1 MATQLYD
8 FILTVINN
16 IRLKEIFNTYIETL
30 NNLDKK
36 EAIET
41 YRLLRSNNFLELVK
55 TLDITRP
62 SVEEFKSNIIEILD
76 TEESSRVFI
85 VYSSIVG
92 LVNRLLEREDRTR
105 NSSIPYTTAKNVEI
119 SEYVESLGSKS
130 FSSIIKNFTNFSGFS
145 KDSASYSIVFTAHL
159 DDGSIPTRFYFKL
172 FPIGQVRKDSGKM
185 GSYDTAGLEFELK
198 AYEEVFKLAK
208 YNITPNI
215 LCKVATGTFTRFDE
229 DFFSS
234 SKLSTEFRKVL
245 LKELVKINAMQDVAE
260 LEYEVQREELG
271 VSYDTPLWKNTG
283 VLITNPGGEVLRE
296 AIMEVGALERKQ
308 IMFQL
313 LYNLYVF
320 EKLQISHGDLHSGNV
335 FVVDVEPTHMC
346 FRVEGVEYC
355 FTTTKLVK
363 IYDFDF
369 GNISRDTKIK
379 LNTKSNFKI
388 NRTLNPNRNVG
399 KYLNVNYGLSE
410 YFNKQLDLCVL
421 YFLGFR
427 FNSSTRPSDLKFFGD
442 VDPILDSFIKD
453 CLPGFDKDTT
463 IANSSIKSTLLDSLT
478 NEPARKEA
486 SIVFNT
492 KISGPGDLKKLQIG
506 QEVLDMTWHTYLK
519 EAILPN
525 GGRLLKQLIDRKDNN
540 QLWIPDSLVIP
551 KVQMLHH
558 RYFEELHGNIPTN
571 VRKAPLY
578 TLDGKIMGN

>member
-1 MATQLYD
+1 
-8 FILTVINN
+8 
-16 IRLKEIFNTYIETL
+16 
-30 NNLDKK
+30 
-36 EAIET
+36 
-41 YRLLRSNNFLELVK
+41 
-55 TLDITRP
+55 
-62 SVEEFKSNIIEILD
+62 
-76 TEESSRVFI
+76 
-85 VYSSIVG
+85 
-92 LVNRLLEREDRTR
+92 
-105 NSSIPYTTAKNVEI
+105 
-119 SEYVESLGSKS
+119 
-130 FSSIIKNFTNFSGFS
+130 
-145 KDSASYSIVFTAHL
+145 
-159 DDGSIPTRFYFKL
+159 
-172 FPIGQVRKDSGKM
+172 M
-185 GSYDTAGLEFELK
+185 GIYDTAGLEFELK

-215 LCKVATGTFTRFDE
+215 LCRVATGTFTKFDE

-234 SKLSTEFRKVL
+234 DKLSTEFRKIL

-260 LEYEVQREELG
+260 LEYEVQRKELG

-296 AIMEVGALERKQ
+296 AIMEVGTLERKQ

-335 FVVDVEPTHMC
+335 FVVDVEPTNMC

-355 FTTTKLVK
+355 FSTTKLVK

-369 GNISRDTKIK
+369 GNISKDTKIK
-379 LNTKSNFKI
+379 LNTKSTFKI
-388 NRTLNPNRNVG
+388 NRILNPNRHAG

-410 YFNKQLDLCVL
+410 YFNKQLDICVL

-427 FNSSTRPSDLKFFGD
+427 FNSSTRPSDLTFFGD
-442 VDPILDSFIKD
+442 VDTVLDSFIRD
-453 CLPGFDKDTT
+453 CCPGFDRDTP
-463 IANSSIKSTLLDSLT
+463 IANSSIRTTLLDSLT
-478 NEPARKEA
+478 GETARKEA

-519 EAILPN
+519 EAIIPN

-540 QLWIPDSLVIP
+540 QLWIPDSVVIP

-558 RYFEELHGNIPTN
+558 RYFEELRGAIPTN

-578 TLDGKIMGN
+578 TLDGKIMAT

>member
-16 IRLKEIFNTYIETL
+16 VELTKVFNTYIETL
-30 NNLDKK
+30 NKLDKK
-36 EAIET
+36 DALKT
-41 YRLLRSNNFLELVK
+41 YRLLHSNNFLEIVK
-55 TLDITRP
+55 TLDIST
-62 SVEEFKSNIIEILD
+62 SSLGDFKSSIIEILA
-76 TEESSRVFI
+76 TGEQSRVFL

-105 NSSIPYTTAKNVEI
+105 NSSIAYTTAKNVEI
-119 SEYVESLGSKS
+119 SEYVESLGTKS
-130 FSSIIKNFTNFSGFS
+130 FTSIVKNFTNFSGFT

-159 DDGSIPTRFYFKL
+159 EEQSIPTRFYFKL
-172 FPIGQVRKDSGKM
+172 FPIGQVRKYSGKI

-198 AYEEVFKLAK
+198 AYEQVFKLAK

-215 LCKVATGTFTRFDE
+215 LCKVATGTFTNFDE
-229 DFFSS
+229 EFFSS
-234 SKLSTEFRKVL
+234 SKLSLEFREIL

-260 LEYEVQREELG
+260 LEYEIRRDDLG
-271 VSYDTPLWKNTG
+271 VSYDTPLWKSTG

-296 AIMEVGALERKQ
+296 AIMDVTALERKQ

-313 LYNLYVF
+313 LYNLYIF

-335 FVVDVEPTHMC
+335 FVIDVEPTQMC
-346 FRVEGVEYC
+346 FRVEGLDYC

-379 LNTKSNFKI
+379 LNTKSSFKI
-388 NRTLNPNRNVG
+388 NRILNPNRHAG

-442 VDPILDSFIKD
+442 MDPILDSFIKE
-453 CLPGFDKDTT
+453 CCPGFDKDTP
-463 IANSSIKSTLLDSLT
+463 IANSSIKSTLMDSLASET
-478 NEPARKEA
+478 ARKEA

-519 EAILPN
+519 EAIIPN
-525 GGRLLKQLIDRKDNN
+525 SGRLLKQLIDRKDNN
-540 QLWIPDSLVIP
+540 QLWIPDSVVIP

-558 RYFEELHGNIPTN
+558 RYFEELRGSIPTN
-571 VRKAPLY
+571 VRMAPIY
-578 TLDGKIMGN
+578 TLHGIL